1 MRPLGLNHRFPRS
14 FVHNDES
21 RVGLSL
27 TPLRT
32 SGRSAKVRCVE
43 LLGGMPGTWKETRM
57 LQDGTEPEYALDI
70 ELASLLDAFQ
80 GMDGGRAAAFLEGLG
95 ARVCRFSDGEAVIA
109 CGQRVDFYPF
119 VLEGSVRATMTQGGK
134 RRTVARMRAGES
146 FAEAAPMLG
155 TCPVDVLA
163 EGDALVLEV
172 PARAL
177 GTACG
182 PEADALRS
190 YITRKKAERIGTLA
204 RGMSVVG
211 EPRLEDRILSDLASR
226 PLDSEGW
233 PLLPK
238 TRREWADFLRV
249 DEKTLSRKLR
259 EMLDASELE
268 QDGQRLRARA

>member
-1 MRPLGLNHRFPRS
+1 MTVLRGPAWVAS
-14 FVHNDES
+14 
-21 RVGLSL
+21 
-27 TPLRT
+27 PLREA
-32 SGRSAKVRCVE
+32 GGSAKVRSVK
-43 LLGGMPGTWKETRM
+43 LAGGRPGTRKDDCMTQE
-57 LQDGTEPEYALDI
+57 DTEPNNRLDP
-70 ELASLLDAFQ
+70 EAVGSLEAFR
-80 GMDGGRAAAFLEGLG
+80 GMGAERVARFLEGLG
-95 ARVCRFSDGEAVIA
+95 SSVRRFADGEAVIA
-109 CGQRVDFYPF
+109 CGQRVDYYFF
-119 VLEGSVRATMTQGGK
+119 VLAGGVRATMTQGGK

-155 TCPVDVLA
+155 SCPVDVAA
-163 EGDALVLEV
+163 EGDSLVLEV
-172 PARAL
+172 PARPL
-177 GTACG
+177 GAACD

-190 YITRKKAERIGTLA
+190 YLARKKAERIGTLA

-259 EMLDASELE
+259 EMCEAGELE
-268 QDGQRLRARA
+268 QNGARVRVK